1 MCVCVRACVC
11 VWGGG
16 GGGGGGGVK
25 FRIMLETSNLA
36 RISTHTHTHT
46 YVVSE
51 NVPYVPFS
59 TKALLI
65 FLMSAFFAKNLCFLA
80 KIVPLLK
87 AIV

>member
-1 MCVCVRACVC
+1 MCVCACVC
-11 VWGGG
+11 VCVCVCGGG
-16 GGGGGGGVK
+16 GK